1 MKILVTGSAG
11 FIGFHVCR
19 RLLAEGHAVAG
30 IDAMVPYYDVRLKE
44 ARLAVLG
51 ASAAFRNHRADIA
64 DMAATAAILEAEQ
77 PDVIVHLAAQAGVR
91 YSLDHPESY
100 VASNVVGTFNLLEIC
115 RKRPVRHFL
124 MASTSS
130 AYGGSTRMPFREID
144 AATTPLTIYAA
155 TKLSAES
162 IAHSYAHLWNQPAT
176 TFRFFTVYGPW
187 GRPDMALFKFT
198 AAALRGEAI
207 DVYNE
212 GRMERDFTY
221 IDDLVEAIVR
231 LIPAVPEIGKP
242 AGPADSLSPVAPYR
256 LVNIGNGAP
265 CGLLDYIAALEAC
278 LGRPIARR
286 YLPMQPGDIA
296 RTWADISLLEALT
309 GYRPGTPVATGVARF
324 VEWYRAYYPSAGS
337 EIGATR
343 DV

>member
-19 RLLAEGHAVAG
+19 RLLADGHDVAG

-44 ARLAVLG
+44 DRLALLA
-51 ASAAFRNHRADIA
+51 ASPRFSNHRLDIA
-64 DMAATAAILEAEQ
+64 DMVATAAALAAER
-77 PDVIVHLAAQAGVR
+77 PEVIVHLAAQAGVR

-115 RKRPVRHFL
+115 RHRPVRHFL

-130 AYGGSTRMPFREID
+130 AYGGTTRMPFRETD
-144 AATTPLTIYAA
+144 PATTPLTIYAA
-155 TKLSAES
+155 TKLSAEA

-207 DVYNE
+207 DVYNH

-221 IDDLVEAIVR
+221 VDDLVEAIVR
-231 LIPAVPEIGKP
+231 LIAKVPEPGKP

-265 CGLLDYIAALEAC
+265 CGLLDYIAALERC
-278 LGRPIARR
+278 LGRPIARN

-296 RTWADISLLEALT
+296 KTWADIALLEALT
-309 GYRPGTPVATGVARF
+309 GFRPATPVETGVARF
-324 VEWYRAYYPSAGS
+324 VDWYKAHYQDRGGRAA
-337 EIGATR
+337 
-343 DV
+343 